1 LTGSSVPPD
10 KNGIHHTGTGRFSW
24 LRMRPMSLW
33 ESEESNG
40 SVSLSTLFNTP
51 TQIIAENKLKL
62 EDIAYLTCRGGW
74 PRAVLQNPD
83 ISLERAFDYLDAV
96 VKNDISSV
104 DGVRRDEQRAR
115 RIMRSYARHQ
125 GTQVSYSAIALDIK
139 NNEDSSVDERTV
151 ASYLNIL
158 NKIYVIEDVH
168 AWNPNLRS
176 KTAIRATDNRYFT
189 DPSIATASLGL
200 GPSDLMNDL
209 NTFGL
214 MFETLCMRDLRVFS
228 NVIKGEVF
236 HFRDKNGLECDAV
249 VHLRNGSYGLIE
261 IKLGGDKLLEEGAKN
276 LKTLVAKID
285 TEKMNAPSFM
295 MILTAVGPFAY
306 RREDGIYV
314 VPIGCLKD

>member
-1 LTGSSVPPD
+1 
-10 KNGIHHTGTGRFSW
+10 
-24 LRMRPMSLW
+24 MRPMSLW